1 MPTMIHGGR
10 VIAKTLA
17 REGIDT
23 IFTLCGGHIAA
34 IYDGCLD
41 EGIRV
46 VDTRHEQTAGH
57 AADGWARLTG
67 KPGVVAVTA
76 GPGVTDVVTAVA
88 TAKRSGVPMVILGG
102 AGPRVFRDM
111 GSLQDMD
118 HVELMRPITKW
129 STTVSET
136 RRLGEYLTIALRK
149 AQSGVPGPVFLELP
163 LDVLMELVDAD
174 KVVIP
179 TGYRTTARSAPDR
192 DMLEQAIAL
201 VKAAE
206 RPMAIVGSQ
215 LRWSKDPV
223 GTLQAFMDKTGIP
236 TFVNGMARGLVDPT
250 GPHFLN
256 RARKFALK
264 TTDLVLLFGTPF
276 DFRLSYGQSEKIASG
291 SQSGLSG
298 MALLGLA
305 APVIHKNAKIVQVD
319 LDGDEIGRN
328 RPRGVEVGIVGDT
341 GLVLEALAD
350 ALGDAGGAA
359 SEPGADGRW
368 GAWRAAVVADEQQ
381 KWTKMQLEIDH
392 PDDPPNPL
400 RVCAAVSAMVRPGDV
415 VVGDGGDFVGTAAYV
430 MKPFG
435 VSTWMD
441 PGPLGTLGVGPGYAM
456 AAKVARPGARV
467 IIMFGDGSFGL
478 HAMEL
483 EAMARQKLPVV
494 CIIGN
499 DAGWTQILRGQR
511 DFYGEKRLVATK
523 LDYTRYEKVAD
534 ACGGHGEWVETVAG
548 LGPALERAFA
558 AADDGRPAVV
568 NIKIGE
574 SPFRSTA
581 ISV

>member
-1 MPTMIHGGR
+1 MPQMVHGGR
-10 VIAKTLA
+10 LIAKVLA

-23 IFTLCGGHIAA
+23 LFTLCGGHIAA

-46 VDTRHEQTAGH
+46 VDVRHEQTAGH

-76 GPGVTDVVTAVA
+76 GPGLTDAVTAVA
-88 TAKRSGVPMVILGG
+88 TARRSGVPMVVLGG

-118 HVELMRPITKW
+118 HVELMRPICKW
-129 STTVSET
+129 ATTVTET
-136 RRLGEYLTIALRK
+136 RRLGEYITIALRK

-163 LDVLMELVDAD
+163 LDVLMEMVDLE
-174 KVVIP
+174 KVAMPVS
-179 TGYRTTARSAPDR
+179 YRTSARMAPDPVELAQA
-192 DMLEQAIAL
+192 LELAAQ
-201 VKAAE
+201 AE
-206 RPMAIVGSQ
+206 RPVAVVGSQ
-215 LRWSKDPV
+215 LRWSREPV
-223 GTLQAFMDKTGIP
+223 ETLAAFMTATGIP
-236 TFVNGMARGLVDPT
+236 TFVNGMARGLIDSD

-256 RARKFALK
+256 RSRKYALK
-264 TTDLVLLFGTPF
+264 NADLVLIFGTPF
-276 DFRLSYGQSEKIASG
+276 DFRMSYGQSEKIAAG
-291 SQSGLSG
+291 SQSGTAGSL
-298 MALLGLA
+298 MLNLA
-305 APVIHKNAKIVQVD
+305 APVIHKDAKIVQVD

-328 RPRGVEVGIVGDT
+328 RTRGVEVGLVADS
-341 GLVLEALAD
+341 GLVLEALTTGGGAEKRTGWNVAVRAD
-350 ALGDAGGAA
+350 ESAKWAKMNGEIDAGAG
-359 SEPGADGRW
+359 
-368 GAWRAAVVADEQQ
+368 
-381 KWTKMQLEIDH
+381 

-400 RVCAAVSAMVRPGDV
+400 RVCAEVDRFVRPGDIV
-415 VVGDGGDFVGTAAYV
+415 IGDGGDFVGTAAYV

-441 PGPLGTLGVGPGYAM
+441 PGPLGTLGVGPGYAL

-483 EAMARQKLPVV
+483 EAMQRQGLPIVA
-494 CIIGN
+494 IIGN

-511 DFYGEKRLVATK
+511 DFYGDKRLIATQ
-523 LDYTRYEKVAD
+523 LDYTRYERISE
-534 ACGGHGEWVETVAG
+534 CFGGHGEWVETTAG
-548 LGPALERAFA
+548 LVPALERAFA
-558 AADDGRPAVV
+558 AAEAGQVAVV
-568 NIKIGE
+568 NVKLSG
-574 SPFRSTA
+574 SAFRSQS